1 MPFVNIKVAGK
12 ISNEEK
18 KELMKGVSEL
28 LEKVLSKPKSSTYTV
43 IEEIDPNAWGK
54 GDESVQE
61 IRNKSN
67 TN

>member
-12 ISNEEK
+12 LTNEERK
-18 KELMKGVSEL
+18 RLIVASAEMLEKELG
-28 LEKVLSKPKSSTYTV
+28 KPKSSTYTV

-61 IRNKSN
+61 IRDRS
-67 TN
+67 